1 LQGLGLN
8 DASKTFDS
16 IEDIALFYISEIL
29 ENDSIGPYALGGYC
43 SGGLI
48 AYEMARQLLQRGKKV
63 SLLAMLDSSYYDY
76 ESEENPG
83 IRNLKKAISFFKS
96 TLKYPRK
103 SLQRIKARV
112 YEHLP
117 VQQNEISMYGAEVNA
132 NYNHAFKNYKVK
144 PLKIKIHLLKATE
157 RFSFIDDPQYYGWK
171 DFALDGI
178 TVHTMPGNHNTF
190 ISSPN
195 EKEFASTFQNVLNR
209 AHETNLR

>member
-1 LQGLGLN
+1 HSNFFEAGGHSLTAVRVMIAIEKKFGKKLAISTLFEHSTIEKLAKLITGEKEESKWESLVPIKPTGSKTPVYLVHGGGFNVLTFEPFSKHMDPEQPIYALQGLGLN

-83 IRNLKKAISFFKS
+83 I
-96 TLKYPRK
+96 
-103 SLQRIKARV
+103 
-112 YEHLP
+112 
-117 VQQNEISMYGAEVNA
+117 
-132 NYNHAFKNYKVK
+132 
-144 PLKIKIHLLKATE
+144 
-157 RFSFIDDPQYYGWK
+157 
-171 DFALDGI
+171 
-178 TVHTMPGNHNTF
+178 
-190 ISSPN
+190 
-195 EKEFASTFQNVLNR
+195 
-209 AHETNLR
+209 